1 MNQSNNSKKTE
12 TPPLSL
18 YSKISTFCICFFP
31 LIHMESSTK
40 TWAKTS
46 RKKEEKPCLEA
57 ALGAVRLPNTMK
69 WGSMNA

>member
-1 MNQSNNSKKTE
+1 
-12 TPPLSL
+12 
-18 YSKISTFCICFFP
+18 
-31 LIHMESSTK
+31 MESSTK

-69 WGSMNA
+69 WGSMYA